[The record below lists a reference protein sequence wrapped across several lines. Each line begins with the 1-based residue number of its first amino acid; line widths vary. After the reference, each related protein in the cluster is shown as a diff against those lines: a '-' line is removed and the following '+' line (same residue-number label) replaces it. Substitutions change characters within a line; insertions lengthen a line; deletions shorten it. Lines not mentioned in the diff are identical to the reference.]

1 MPPKPRK
8 KVKKRVKQTQSPGQR
23 LAIALAKHKKSELI
37 DLIVDLAEDDSS
49 VMRWL
54 ESEVEVKMPAD
65 DLAESTRL
73 AISDATDFDERQINR
88 NFDYDYGAYEA
99 IERNFKKLIDS
110 GNLSVAMD
118 LSLELMKEGS
128 YQVEMSDE
136 GLMSYDIEKCLNVVI
151 KALMKKGSYPPS
163 KVIEWC
169 ERMVE
174 KDRIRCHCD
183 SELTALRKRS
193 ES

>member
-23 LAIALAKHKKSELI
+23 LAIALAKCKKAELI
-37 DLIVDLAEDDSS
+37 DLIVDLAEDDSN

-54 ESEVEVKMPAD
+54 ESEVDVKMPAN

-99 IERNFKKLIDS
+99 IERNFKKLIDA

-151 KALMKKGSYPPS
+151 KALMKKGSHPPS

-174 KDRIRCHCD
+174 KDRIGCHCD
-183 SELTALRKRS
+183 GELTRLRKRS